1 MSRESEGDREQKN
14 KSIYDLN
21 VKMIKDAEKGKIK
34 WDSEQL
40 VAPPAARPCL
50 PLSLA
55 VALLLGGPSGLTVA
69 ATMVTIPRGNKCWF

>member
-34 WDSEQL
+34 
-40 VAPPAARPCL
+40 
-50 PLSLA
+50 
-55 VALLLGGPSGLTVA
+55 
-69 ATMVTIPRGNKCWF
+69 